1 MSNKRSIDDI
11 DVISI
16 WPGRPYPESKVPSR
30 IAYPSE
36 NGSKISQIQW
46 GFKVSPG
53 LVSYSYTKLL
63 MDRSIPPDSLD
74 HEALRLPKGKT
85 AQEVCE
91 DYLRELYQFL
101 IRKLEKELSAEI
113 FRRTPMEFCMTLPSI
128 WPDQARDSM
137 RAAASAAGFG
147 SQGGQ
152 SLQTITESE
161 ASLIAALRPYS
172 DHAALSPV
180 MGSTL

>member
-36 NGSKISQIQW
+36 NENKIGQIQW

-74 HEALRLPKGKT
+74 HEALRLLKGKT

-101 IRKLEKELSAEI
+101 MRKLEKELSAEI
-113 FRRTPMEFCMTLPSI
+113 FRRTPMEFS
-128 WPDQARDSM
+128 
-137 RAAASAAGFG
+137 
-147 SQGGQ
+147 
-152 SLQTITESE
+152 
-161 ASLIAALRPYS
+161 
-172 DHAALSPV
+172 
-180 MGSTL
+180 